1 MFLAQNLKFLREQMG
16 IGQDEMAKQLNVSQS
31 AVGNWEKNH
40 RKPDIEMIVR
50 LAEYFGVSLDDLV
63 LRDLK
68 PPAAVYVTNLR
79 FLRMKHGMTQTDMAN
94 LLGYRGKQG
103 YSAIETEK
111 VKPNVDDL
119 EKLADF
125 FGVTLDQ
132 LVKQDLSKGVKAD
145 DKGSERKAD

>member
-16 IGQDEMAKQLNVSQS
+16 ICQDEMAKKLDVTQS

-63 LRDLK
+63 LKDLA
-68 PPAAVYVTNLR
+68 PPTAVYAKNLR
-79 FLRMKHGMTQTDMAN
+79 FLRVKHGMTQADISS

-103 YSAIETEK
+103 YSAIETGK
-111 VKPNVDDL
+111 AKPNVDDL

-125 FGVTLDQ
+125 FGITLDQ
-132 LVKQDLSKGVKAD
+132 LVKQDLSKGVNMY
-145 DKGSERKAD
+145 DKGKKN